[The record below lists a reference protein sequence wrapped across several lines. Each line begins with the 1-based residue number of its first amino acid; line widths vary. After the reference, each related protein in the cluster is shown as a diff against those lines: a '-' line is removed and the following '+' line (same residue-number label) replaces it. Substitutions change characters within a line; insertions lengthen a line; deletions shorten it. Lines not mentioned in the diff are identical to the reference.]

1 MKPRISEQDVERV
14 FDRYCKKVLKEKNID
29 LQREA
34 IRRGE
39 REVTFSAL
47 STREL
52 AELAVMDEYFKDA
65 YIFDVHGESVSVTDS
80 DLAEALNA
88 LAADKREIVLMS
100 FFFDMSDREI
110 AERLNMARRTVAQ
123 KRTNTIKAL
132 KKLMESEE

>member
-47 STREL
+47 SIREL
-52 AELAVMDEYFKDA
+52 AELAVTDEYFKDA
-65 YIFDVHGESVSVTDS
+65 YVFDVHGESVSVTDS

-100 FFFDMSDREI
+100 YFFDMSDREI
-110 AERLNMARRTVAQ
+110 AERLNMARRTVAYR
-123 KRTNTIKAL
+123 RTSSLQEL
-132 KKLMESEE
+132 KKLLESED

>member
-52 AELAVMDEYFKDA
+52 AELAVTDEYFKDA

-123 KRTNTIKAL
+123 QRTNTIKAL
-132 KKLMESEE
+132 KQLMESEE

>member
-1 MKPRISEQDVERV
+1 MNPRISEQDVERV

-123 KRTNTIKAL
+123 QRTNTIKAL
-132 KKLMESEE
+132 KQLMESEE

>member
-65 YIFDVHGESVSVTDS
+65 YIFDVHGESVSVTDCIRQNDGYILRWNFHHDFS
-80 DLAEALNA
+80 TILIFWSLWR
-88 LAADKREIVLMS
+88 KR
-100 FFFDMSDREI
+100 
-110 AERLNMARRTVAQ
+110 
-123 KRTNTIKAL
+123 
-132 KKLMESEE
+132 

>member
-123 KRTNTIKAL
+123 QRTNTIKAL
-132 KKLMESEE
+132 KQLMESEE